1 MSKNIIIIIG
11 EKTSLVKR
19 FGEFSHIIFSMII
32 AQRIKEL
39 RLANKVSQKKLADA
53 VGVDKRAV
61 IFWEQE
67 INEPKATY
75 IRNIAVFFNCTADY
89 LLGLS
94 DV

>member
-1 MSKNIIIIIG
+1 
-11 EKTSLVKR
+11 
-19 FGEFSHIIFSMII
+19 MII

-39 RLANKVSQKKLADA
+39 RQANNVSQKKLAEA

-61 IFWEQE
+61 IFWEQG

-75 IRNIAVFFNCTADY
+75 IRNIALFFGCSADY